1 MPMNINQQVMAL
13 NIHKTTDSDI
23 FWLASSS
30 IFELKIRVFDEVYAY
45 LIIQS
50 SAVFPA

>member
-1 MPMNINQQVMAL
+1 MNINQQIMAL

-30 IFELKIRVFDEVYAY
+30 IFELKIRVFVVVYAY